1 MPTYTIENTITGE
14 VYEDFMS
21 ISDKEALLEN
31 NPHLRQIIGAPNIVG
46 GTGDRTRPPDGFKQV
61 LSRIADANPTSGLA
75 DTYGGKDKKSSAVR
89 DSLKRVKKKLGPIYS
104 D

>member
-1 MPTYTIENTITGE
+1 MPTYTIENTLTGE
-14 VYEDFMS
+14 VYDEFLS
-21 ISDKEALLEN
+21 ISDKEALIEA
-31 NPHLRQIIGAPNIVG
+31 NPHLKQIIGAPALVG

-61 LSRIADANPTSGLA
+61 LSKIADANPTSGLA
-75 DTYGGKDKKSSAVR
+75 DTYGGKDKKSSAIR

>member
-21 ISDKEALLEN
+21 ISDKEALIKT

-46 GTGDRTRPPDGFKQV
+46 GTGDRTKPPTGFKQV
-61 LSRIADANPTSGLA
+61 LSRIAEANPTSGLA
-75 DTYGGKDKKSSAVR
+75 DTYGQKDKKSAAVR

>member
-1 MPTYTIENTITGE
+1 MPTYTIENTITGD

-21 ISDKEALLEN
+21 ISAKEALLEA

-75 DTYGGKDKKSSAVR
+75 DTYGAKDKKSSAVR
-89 DSLKRVKKKLGPIYS
+89 DSLKRVKKKLGPIYK

>member
-1 MPTYTIENTITGE
+1 MPIYQIENTITGE
-14 VYEDFMS
+14 VEEQFIS
-21 ISDKEALLEN
+21 ISSMEALLSD
-31 NPHLRQIIGAPNIVG
+31 NPHLRQIIGAPALVG

-61 LSRIADANPTSGLA
+61 LSKIADANPTSGLA
-75 DTYGGKDKKSSAVR
+75 DTYGGKDKKSAAVR